1 MITSTSTV
9 LEDFQFLD
17 SLSDQGFDIQN
28 AQIPN
33 LLEKYGT
40 IDNFKEAYTKAQKES
55 KTIDSNLPETEMLQE
70 AQTGDASLGERIA
83 QEQGISVPEGTK
95 SGS

>member
-33 LLEKYGT
+33 LLEK
-40 IDNFKEAYTKAQKES
+40 
-55 KTIDSNLPETEMLQE
+55 
-70 AQTGDASLGERIA
+70 
-83 QEQGISVPEGTK
+83 
-95 SGS
+95 